1 MPNFH
6 IEWFRL
12 MINNSLDEGTQLP
25 YIRKALGLGY
35 GVVVL
40 NTNDNKS
47 VEVGS
52 AQLLPFIVD
61 FIAACN
67 QPFLFNWDYLFIIG
81 VGVLP
86 QHSPRCGKMPSL
98 VPLFLRV
105 QRWAPT

>member
-40 NTNDNKS
+40 NTNDNKP

-52 AQLLPFIVD
+52 VVTIHSGCY
-61 FIAACN
+61 CN
-67 QPFLFNWDYLFIIG
+67 TQPN
-81 VGVLP
+81 
-86 QHSPRCGKMPSL
+86 
-98 VPLFLRV
+98 
-105 QRWAPT
+105 A

>member
-6 IEWFRL
+6 NECSRL

-40 NTNDNKS
+40 NTNDNKP

-52 AQLLPFIVD
+52 VE
-61 FIAACN
+61 
-67 QPFLFNWDYLFIIG
+67 IIYG
-81 VGVLP
+81 GCYSNIKP
-86 QHSPRCGKMPSL
+86 IFFK
-98 VPLFLRV
+98 
-105 QRWAPT
+105 A